1 MANYNLTKAEEALA
15 RTLFFDLGR
24 DNYTTLET
32 YLRSGQSNKDVEE
45 YGPVRKQMKHGGKAC
60 RGRKASGSSEKA
72 R

>member
-1 MANYNLTKAEEALA
+1 MANYGLSKAEEALA

-32 YLRSGQSNKDVEE
+32 YLRSGQSNKDVDE
-45 YGPVRKQMKHGGKAC
+45 YGPVRKKAKGGKVC
-60 RGRKASGSSEKA
+60 RGRKAAGSAEKT

>member
-1 MANYNLTKAEEALA
+1 MASYNLTKAEEALA

-32 YLRSGQSNKDVEE
+32 YLRSNQSNKDVED
-45 YGPVRKQMKHGGKAC
+45 YGPARKPLKHGGKVC
-60 RGRKASGSSEKA
+60 RGRKASGSAEKA

>member
-32 YLRSGQSNKDVEE
+32 YLRSSQSNKDVED
-45 YGPVRKQMKHGGKAC
+45 YGPVQKNAKGGKVC
-60 RGRKASGSSEKA
+60 RGRKAAGSAEKA